1 MTFLYALQISDHTI
15 SRIPTLAHEN
25 NWHEQNVLISLFQK
39 YSSIVGV
46 LSIKGLIFLHLRSF
60 QITERCIRQMG
71 KTLQD
76 VISEL
81 LIRLS
86 NREIDRTRMQLNHS
100 EMITASTYVCNPLC
114 PSASLFKCSECYD
127 KLVSFLLYWFR
138 VSMPKSV
145 LYMFVEQEY

>member
-1 MTFLYALQISDHTI
+1 MIFLYALQISDHTI

-25 NWHEQNVLISLFQK
+25 NWHEQNVLISLFRK

-76 VISEL
+76 VISES

-86 NREIDRTRMQLNHS
+86 NREIGNFMSCLFLHLDLEAQS
-100 EMITASTYVCNPLC
+100 WSVYEIPIYVML
-114 PSASLFKCSECYD
+114 
-127 KLVSFLLYWFR
+127 
-138 VSMPKSV
+138 
-145 LYMFVEQEY
+145 